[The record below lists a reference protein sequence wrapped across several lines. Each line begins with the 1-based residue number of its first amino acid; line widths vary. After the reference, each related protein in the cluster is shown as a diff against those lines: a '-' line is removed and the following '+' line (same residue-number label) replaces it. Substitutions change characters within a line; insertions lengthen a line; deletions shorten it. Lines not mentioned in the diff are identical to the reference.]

1 MAIIEYK
8 SEKLDLNI
16 NSEIIDYVA
25 QLCQV
30 NIRQI
35 ESILNRL
42 KAMSQLRGEQIN
54 LDGAKSMIIGFD
66 DIKIHNKPLPSDVLN
81 KVAAHLGVPE
91 EEIKSNSRNAQ
102 VVYARRIS
110 SFILNKDLNLTL
122 AASGNILGNKNHAT
136 ILNAVR
142 FIENSIDSDFDLR
155 YNLQT
160 IRNSLKIF

>member
-1 MAIIEYK
+1 METRDLELENKNIELFIKYPHEVQ
-8 SEKLDLNI
+8 SEQLLNLI
-16 NSEIIDYVA
+16 KY
-25 QLCQV
+25 
-30 NIRQI
+30 
-35 ESILNRL
+35 
-42 KAMSQLRGEQIN
+42 
-54 LDGAKSMIIGFD
+54 AKNTDMGKKFGFD

-142 FIENSIDSDFDLR
+142 FIEN
-155 YNLQT
+155 
-160 IRNSLKIF
+160 